1 MQFTIDIET
10 IPLPAAERA
19 YGQPTAETV
28 KYGNTKD
35 PDKRKAILT
44 AALDNW
50 ESGAD
55 CALKAEYGRI
65 AMIGIR
71 INDGNPSTHEI
82 SEDTKTGETVLLNY
96 FWNTVQGLNTDDTI
110 VGHNIKSFDIPFILR
125 RSQVLDIRPKAY
137 RALKMDCEQY
147 SGLIVKDTMRI
158 WGAGDRQTYIKL
170 ETLAAALGI
179 HVEPSEVTGKDFH
192 KWFAKDR
199 EACRVYLAQDVRLAG
214 EIYDRLK

>member
-1 MQFTIDIET
+1 M
-10 IPLPAAERA
+10 
-19 YGQPTAETV
+19 
-28 KYGNTKD
+28 
-35 PDKRKAILT
+35 LT
-44 AALDNW
+44 AALDTW

-65 AMIGIR
+65 AMIGIK
-71 INDGNPSTHEI
+71 INDGEIETYEI
-82 SEDTKTGETVLLNY
+82 SDNTPEAEAVLLSVLY
-96 FWNTVQGLNTDDTI
+96 AHIRGLNTDDTI

-125 RSQVLDIRPKAY
+125 RSQVLNIRPKAY

-179 HVEPSEVTGKDFH
+179 HVEPSEVTGKDFY